1 MTQQKSQSSK
11 ESSWRLVRFFYFI
24 YTNAYSV
31 YVWLFPERYMVYE
44 NNESGLLMRRYME
57 DKSFFDQLSSG
68 WVELHLGSKI
78 LIMGGVSLASG
89 LIGIVFGAPMLCML
103 FALSSVIGV
112 HTILVAHEHHRRHLA
127 KSMIEKVQV
136 VQKDLEA
143 QQEVFEQ
150 AHEHFYDVASE
161 LEGHLDSM
169 SDGVQAIQED
179 VSDIKKKKEG
189 YVATITQVG
198 LLAGEM
204 LEKQGE
210 LTVQIDEHIDD
221 MRKVSQALDKEV
233 ESINQFS
240 HSVSTF
246 ETTVDGFA
254 DTQKKY
260 ADAVSEFGI
269 FVSKQ
274 RETNKIDEVDV
285 YDEKLKNLIDMLD
298 DANAQMDELNCNS
311 GATVAI

>member
-1 MTQQKSQSSK
+1 M
-11 ESSWRLVRFFYFI
+11 
-24 YTNAYSV
+24 
-31 YVWLFPERYMVYE
+31 
-44 NNESGLLMRRYME
+44 
-57 DKSFFDQLSSG
+57 
-68 WVELHLGSKI
+68 
-78 LIMGGVSLASG
+78 
-89 LIGIVFGAPMLCML
+89 
-103 FALSSVIGV
+103 
-112 HTILVAHEHHRRHLA
+112 
-127 KSMIEKVQV
+127 
-136 VQKDLEA
+136 
-143 QQEVFEQ
+143 
-150 AHEHFYDVASE
+150 
-161 LEGHLDSM
+161 
-169 SDGVQAIQED
+169 
-179 VSDIKKKKEG
+179 
-189 YVATITQVG
+189 ATITQVG
-198 LLAGEM
+198 LLADEM

-240 HSVSTF
+240 HTVSTF

-254 DTQKKY
+254 DTHKKY

-285 YDEKLKNLIDMLD
+285 YDEKLKNLIAMLD